1 MVLTNEVIPIETDVL
16 IIGGGLAGCMA
27 GIKAAESD
35 VSVTIVEKA
44 DTRASGCAGTGVDH
58 MWAYIP
64 PVHEK
69 MGYSIEDLVESHIKG
84 IARGFIDPELL
95 HFIAREAY
103 NRVLDLE
110 KFGLNFRFEDSKL
123 PGKFRV
129 VTQFHSL
136 PSTLNFD
143 GRDIKI
149 RQTREA
155 RKRGV
160 NIINRVTMIDLLSS
174 PDGHISGALGVGTR
188 DGKIYFFKAKAVVT
202 STGRVNRISRSQTGV
217 WGNTRLPAYETGDGR
232 AMAFR
237 AGLPVINMEFLSP
250 SNFAIGNFEL
260 NLGAPRNTT
269 QPAGSVV
276 AGDGEVLVPR
286 TRFYDPDK
294 LGKEKVDAA
303 EVLRDQLET
312 RPRTHRDYFALY
324 NKGNGPFYLDLTGGT
339 EEEIKYIEWSISHE
353 GKGSYFLDY
362 LKNQEHFDFSK
373 DKLEY
378 LPNSR
383 EMAGTASSG
392 LVVNKDLETDIK
404 GLFAAGD
411 EVGGLPWVCAPGA
424 VTMGWHAGEMAARE
438 AMNQKSFIDI
448 DGNKVGA
455 FTELCGNMVENK
467 DGLHWREVELAVQN
481 IVDHYAGNVRAEK
494 MLLRAIDRLK
504 DIKEN
509 VTFRAENP
517 HELGR
522 CLEVMSVMEN
532 AEMVLRGSLERKESR
547 RMPFGFFRAD
557 YPESNDEDYFLFLA
571 QRLKGKEVEFSKI
584 KIKSTTPP
592 QAAGY

>member
-1 MVLTNEVIPIETDVL
+1 MGLTNEVIPIETDVL

-123 PGKFRV
+123 PEKFRV

-143 GRDIKI
+143 GRDIKTH
-149 RQTREA
+149 QTREA

-286 TRFYDPDK
+286 THFYDPDK

-303 EVLRDQLET
+303 EVLRNQLET

-339 EEEIKYIEWSISHE
+339 EEEIKYIEWSTNHE

-424 VTMGWHAGEMAARE
+424 VTMGWHAGEMAAKE
-438 AMNQKSFIDI
+438 AMNQKSFIDV
-448 DGNKVGA
+448 DENKLDT
-455 FTELCGNMVENK
+455 FKELCGNMVENN

-481 IVDHYAGNVRAEK
+481 IVDHYAGNVRSEK
-494 MLLRAIDRLK
+494 MLLRAIDRLE

-522 CLEVMSVMEN
+522 CLEVTSVMEN

-571 QRLKGKEVEFSKI
+571 QRLKGNEVEFSKI
-584 KIKSTTPP
+584 KINTH
-592 QAAGY
+592 

>member
-286 TRFYDPDK
+286 THFYDPDK

-339 EEEIKYIEWSISHE
+339 EEAIKYIEWSISHE

-448 DGNKVGA
+448 DGHKVGA

-584 KIKSTTPP
+584 KIN
-592 QAAGY
+592 

>member
-1 MVLTNEVIPIETDVL
+1 MVTKNEVIPIETDVL

-276 AGDGEVLVPR
+276 DGDGEVLVPR
-286 TRFYDPDK
+286 THFYDPDK
-294 LGKEKVDAA
+294 LGKEKVDVA

-312 RPRTHRDYFALY
+312 RPRTHRDYFAIY
-324 NKGNGPFYLDLTGGT
+324 NKGKGPFYLDLTGGT

-448 DGNKVGA
+448 DEKKLDA
-455 FTELCGNMVENK
+455 FKELCGNMVESK

-481 IVDHYAGNVRAEK
+481 IVDHYAGNARAEK

-547 RMPFGFFRAD
+547 RIPFGFFRAD
-557 YPESNDEDYFLFLA
+557 YPDSNDEDYFLFLA

-584 KIKSTTPP
+584 KINSL
-592 QAAGY
+592 

>member
-1 MVLTNEVIPIETDVL
+1 MATNIEVIPIETDVL

-35 VSVTIVEKA
+35 VTVTIVEKA
-44 DTRASGCAGTGVDH
+44 DTRASGCAGTGIDH
-58 MWAYIP
+58 LWAYIP
-64 PVHEK
+64 TVHEK
-69 MGYSIEDLVESHIKG
+69 MGYALEDLVESHIKG

-95 HFIAREAY
+95 HFIARKSY

-110 KFGLNFRFEDSKL
+110 SFGLNFRFEDSKL
-123 PGKFRV
+123 PEKFRV

-143 GRDIKI
+143 GRDVKI
-149 RQTREA
+149 FQTREA

-160 NIINRVTMIDLLSS
+160 NIINRVTMIDLLVS

-188 DGKIYFFKAKAVVT
+188 DGKIYFFKSKAVVT

-276 AGDGEVLVPR
+276 DGDGEVLVPR
-286 TRFYDPDK
+286 THFYDPDK
-294 LGKEKVDAA
+294 LGKEKVDVAD
-303 EVLRDQLET
+303 VLRDQLET
-312 RPRTHRDYFALY
+312 RPRTHQDYFAGY
-324 NKGNGPFYLDLTGGT
+324 NKGKGPFYLDLTGGT

-392 LVVNKDLETDIK
+392 LVVNNDLETDIK

-448 DGNKVGA
+448 DGNKVDA
-455 FTELCGNMVENK
+455 FKELCGNMVENE

-522 CLEVMSVMEN
+522 CMEVMSVMEN

-547 RMPFGFFRAD
+547 RKPFGFFRAD
-557 YPESNDEDYFLFLA
+557 YPESNEDYFVFLA
-571 QRLKGKEVEFSKI
+571 QCLKGDDVDFQKI
-584 KIKSTTPP
+584 ELKS
-592 QAAGY
+592 

>member
-1 MVLTNEVIPIETDVL
+1 MVTKNEVIPIETDVL

-58 MWAYIP
+58 LWAYIP

-95 HFIAREAY
+95 HFIARESY

-110 KFGLNFRFEDSKL
+110 SFGLNFRFEDSKL
-123 PGKFRV
+123 PEKFRV

-143 GRDIKI
+143 GRDVKVH
-149 RQTREA
+149 QTREA

-174 PDGHISGALGVGTR
+174 PEGHISGALGVGTR

-276 AGDGEVLVPR
+276 EGNGEVLVPR
-286 TRFYDPDK
+286 THFYDPDK
-294 LGKEKVDAA
+294 LGKEKVDVS

-324 NKGNGPFYLDLTGGT
+324 NKGKGPFYLDLTGGT

-353 GKGSYFLDY
+353 GKGAYFLDY

-448 DGNKVGA
+448 DGNKLDA

-547 RMPFGFFRAD
+547 RIPFGFFRAD
-557 YPESNDEDYFLFLA
+557 YPESNDQDYFLFLA

-584 KIKSTTPP
+584 KIN
-592 QAAGY
+592 

>member
-294 LGKEKVDAA
+294 LGREKVDAA

-448 DGNKVGA
+448 DENKLDA
-455 FTELCGNMVENK
+455 FKELCGNMVENK

-584 KIKSTTPP
+584 KINT
-592 QAAGY
+592 Y